1 MRYFI
6 DESNKIETGVSL
18 INDFVQ
24 LGMQNYKK
32 RKSFPWIYSN
42 EHITDRRR
50 NIYKR
55 KKKRLTIKTNNYWST
70 IYYSLY

>member
-42 EHITDRRR
+42 KHHGSKKKYIQKKE
-50 NIYKR
+50 
-55 KKKRLTIKTNNYWST
+55 KKRLTIKTNNYWST